1 MPLNLGAPS
10 VRLLNS
16 ATCLGNFLIGDRE
29 NLGAMPLA
37 LLPFTK
43 AKILNKKLVFWPDKL
58 IKVSAL
64 GERQKAGG
72 SADDDQA
79 HLRENRWQN
88 QAFGRRGDLSLL

>member
-1 MPLNLGAPS
+1 
-10 VRLLNS
+10 
-16 ATCLGNFLIGDRE
+16 
-29 NLGAMPLA
+29 MPLA

-58 IKVSAL
+58 IKVSVSESA
-64 GERQKAGG
+64 KKPG

-88 QAFGRRGDLSLL
+88 QAFEGNCFNHLSRLLGSPHPRLFGALVEMRRRHDSDSKAR